1 MLKFISHICVED
13 SLEGNM
19 HKINVYNEQNKTI
32 IKTSYG
38 LLTIDN
44 IDIAP
49 KKLEEYCS
57 EILLQKDNLRFI
69 FDKDIN
75 CDEDFVA
82 MLELFLPVDISEDIK
97 VYIEDAIN
105 KNVNF
110 YSFFCR
116 SIISCCFERY
126 I

>member
-1 MLKFISHICVED
+1 
-13 SLEGNM
+13 M

-49 KKLEEYCS
+49 EKLEEYCS

-75 CDEDFVA
+75 CDEDFIA
-82 MLELFLPVDISEDIK
+82 MLELFLPVDVAEDIK

-110 YSFFCR
+110 YSFFAEALLAVALKDIYNYNCVV
-116 SIISCCFERY
+116 SFAD
-126 I
+126 